1 MQKKPYAD
9 IGERSL
15 LRKNTCTGIKLRPS
29 DAGEIWKR
37 SFISTVRPTVCTNP
51 LRQRF
56 SNQRNLKTPVFAS
69 QCIRKTFNFENR
81 ALHKRWCHEN
91 YVISLFEL
99 FSKTNSKW
107 PVSVSFS
114 TISDVDSA
122 DEKHLI
128 RFQSKIS
135 ISISLQSSEE
145 RSKVIICVKCWMF
158 VECLK
163 WPMSLATTSCNYVI
177 SLLNDEQEYHC

>member
-81 ALHKRWCHEN
+81 ALHKRWRHEN

-122 DEKHLI
+122 DENIWYVFRVKSPFPYLKVV
-128 RFQSKIS
+128 RT
-135 ISISLQSSEE
+135 